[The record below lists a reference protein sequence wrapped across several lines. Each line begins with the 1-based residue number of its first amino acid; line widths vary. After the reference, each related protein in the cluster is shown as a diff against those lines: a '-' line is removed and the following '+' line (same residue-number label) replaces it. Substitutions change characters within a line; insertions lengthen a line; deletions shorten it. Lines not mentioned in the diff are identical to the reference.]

1 MAGNSSSGC
10 GRAIK
15 RVVQQQRSEPLFG
28 EQEGT
33 GRFKSSD
40 NLDEAAATTF
50 GVDFLEALLFLSLNH
65 RCVSDG
71 TTRSRSDGYLLDNTE
86 RRYEETQNDCHEA
99 INLKSG

>member
-1 MAGNSSSGC
+1 LASKRAQDVSS
-10 GRAIK
+10 
-15 RVVQQQRSEPLFG
+15 P
-28 EQEGT
+28 
-33 GRFKSSD
+33 D

-99 INLKSG
+99 INLKSS